1 MHSWV
6 TRIRTRGYIDVIKG
20 NPDLHKYHPTDDSD
34 PQVKYP
40 HMHKYLQ
47 VPIGTYGYPQPII
60 YFFTP
65 LLQINIIHHVVIIL
79 SSSSVIET
87 MILLPFGRL
96 PFSRKTAIISFC
108 GTAPGRSHHAPSTE
122 AARVLSSE
130 REWRI
135 FETVSPP
142 REKAL
147 STSVDVAK

>member
-1 MHSWV
+1 MSTSALV
-6 TRIRTRGYIDVIKG
+6 GD
-20 NPDLHKYHPTDDSD
+20 PDPYPQVHRCHKRKPRLAQVQYHPTDDSD
-34 PQVKYP
+34 PQVK
-40 HMHKYLQ
+40 

-65 LLQINIIHHVVIIL
+65 LLQINIIHHMVIIL

-96 PFSRKTAIISFC
+96 PFSRKTAIISFR